1 MKSKLYEIDAKDGCQ
16 GCMFRKKDTYADNC
30 ALSSKCLSIHRPDKR
45 SIIFSFFDTYSQ
57 SVKFQIEQSIKNKEV
72 V

>member
-1 MKSKLYEIDAKDGCQ
+1 MKSKLYEIDAKEGCQ

-45 SIIFSFFDTYSQ
+45 SIIFSFF
-57 SVKFQIEQSIKNKEV
+57 
-72 V
+72 